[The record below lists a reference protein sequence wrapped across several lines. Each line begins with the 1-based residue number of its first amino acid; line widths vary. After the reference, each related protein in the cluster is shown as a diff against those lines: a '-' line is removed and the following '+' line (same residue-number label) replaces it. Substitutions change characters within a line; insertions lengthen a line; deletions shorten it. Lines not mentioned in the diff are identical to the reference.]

1 MKAFV
6 SNKYGSPDVLE
17 LQDVDQPVC
26 KDDQVLVKVHAT
38 SINYGNIVLLRGKP
52 FMARFAFGMTK
63 PKFKI
68 PGGDI
73 SGTVAAVGN
82 KIKHFKI
89 GDEVFGDLSS
99 SGWGGFAEYVAVP
112 ENALAMKP
120 KNISF
125 EEAAALPMASTT
137 ALQALRNK
145 GNIQEGQTVLI
156 YGASG
161 GVGTCAVQIAKALG
175 AEVTA
180 VCSTRNVDIIKSL
193 GVTTIIDYKE
203 DGFLEKIKTYDLIL
217 GVNGYQPIPVYLK
230 ALNENGKF
238 VHVGGSEKQMSQAL
252 FRSFGNKKVTIF
264 LQSHKQDDLHFVKEL
279 VEMNQLIAVI
289 DRQFSFDEL
298 PNAYKYFEEGHSK
311 GKVVV
316 TI

>member
-17 LQDVDQPVC
+17 LQDVEKPVC
-26 KDDQVLVKVHAT
+26 HDNQVLVKVHAS

-52 FMARFAFGMTK
+52 FLARFAFGITK
-63 PKFKI
+63 PKYKI

-73 SGTVAAVGN
+73 AGIVEAVGN
-82 KIKHFKI
+82 KVTHFKI

-99 SGWGGFAEYVAVP
+99 SGWGGFAEYVTVP
-112 ENALAMKP
+112 ENAIALKP

-145 GNIQEGQTVLI
+145 GAIQEGQKVLI

-161 GVGTCAVQIAKALG
+161 GVGTFAVQIAKALG
-175 AEVTA
+175 ANVTA

-193 GVTTIIDYKE
+193 GIDHVIDYKKE
-203 DGFLEKIKTYDLIL
+203 TIFEKDNTYDLIL
-217 GVNGYQPIPVYLK
+217 GVNGYQPISVYLK
-230 ALNENGKF
+230 ALKANGKF
-238 VHVGGSEKQMSQAL
+238 ILVGGSQKQMPQAM
-252 FRSFGNKKVTIF
+252 FRSIGNKKINIF
-264 LQSHKQDDLHFVKEL
+264 LQSHKQEDLNFINEL
-279 VEMNQLIAVI
+279 VEKNQLTAVI
-289 DRQFSFDEL
+289 DRSFSFKEL
-298 PNAYKYFEEGHSK
+298 PNAVKYFEEGHAQ